1 MLLLRK
7 TPLALA
13 LVAPFFASSLAPQWA
28 HAEPAP
34 AVEPQAH
41 RLREITVSATRT
53 ERAQD
58 GVPNTVTVYDKK
70 RLQQREARDLKDLL
84 EGEVDLAVRAVAP
97 RFSAAGASTGRAG
110 NEGINIRGLE
120 GNQVLM
126 MIDGIRL
133 PQSFSFGAFSSGRV
147 DFVDP
152 AVLASAEVLRGPA
165 SAQFGSDGLA
175 GALSLRTL
183 APEDL
188 LTRGKTQAGFVTA
201 SALTVDRSSALTGAF
216 AGASGA
222 WQALVMA
229 TLRQGHETRNQGDND
244 AANSSRTRPNPSD
257 IRSRSVMA
265 KANWQIDSQHRLQAT
280 VDARRR
286 QVDTEVLSA
295 RATSLGPST
304 PTAVVDLDAQDR
316 LERTRLSLA
325 HQWENLNA
333 DWLQSLKTQIYVQ
346 HSKTRQ
352 YASEDRHISPD
363 RIRDG
368 RYEEQ
373 LIGLSS
379 QAQTQLSG
387 HRLSY
392 GIDLSRNRISGLRD
406 GTVPPAGESFP
417 SKPFP
422 DTDYTLSGAFVQD
435 EIEAGNFSL
444 IPALRFEHYALKPK
458 AAGYSGGAL
467 VSLSDQALTPR
478 LGLIWRASAG
488 FAPYAQWALGFRA
501 PTPDQVNNG
510 FANPAQG
517 YRSIGNAHLKAEH
530 ANSLELGL
538 RGKLAEALR
547 WQLSAYENRYRDFI
561 GQETVSGSGTPA
573 DPLVFQYIN
582 LAKARI
588 HGVEARLMWQPI
600 HGLQLSGAIAKASGN
615 TERDGASKP
624 LDTVQPLR
632 ANLAARWELGD
643 WDLQAA
649 WLHSAAKQANASSS
663 ANNFL
668 TPSFDVIDLG
678 AAYRIQP
685 GLRVFAYVS
694 NLTDKKY
701 WRWSDV
707 RGIAASSPV
716 LDAYT
721 APGRQLQ
728 LSMRADF

>member
-1 MLLLRK
+1 MLLRK
-7 TPLALA
+7 TPVALA
-13 LVAPFFASSLAPQWA
+13 LVACFAPITG
-28 HAEPAP
+28 
-34 AVEPQAH
+34 QAQESPSTSPEAT
-41 RLREITVSATRT
+41 RLGEITVSATRT
-53 ERAQD
+53 ERAGD
-58 GVPNTVTVYDKK
+58 AVPNTVTVYDKK
-70 RLQQREARDLKDLL
+70 RLQQRDARDLKDLL

-97 RFSAAGASTGRAG
+97 RFTAAGSSTGRGG

-126 MIDGIRL
+126 MIDGIRM

-147 DFVDP
+147 DFIDP
-152 AVLASAEVLRGPA
+152 DMLVSAEVLRGPA
-165 SAQFGSDGLA
+165 STQFGSDGLA

-183 APEDL
+183 SPEDL
-188 LTRGKTQAGFVTA
+188 LGKGKTQAGFLSA
-201 SALTVDRSSALTGAF
+201 SALSVDRSTKLTGAF
-216 AGASGA
+216 AGAAGA
-222 WQALVMA
+222 WQGLVMA
-229 TLRQGHETRNQGDND
+229 TVRRGHETRNSGENE
-244 AANSSRTRPNPSD
+244 AANSSRTRANPSD
-257 IRSRSVMA
+257 IRSESVMA
-265 KANWQIDSQHRLQAT
+265 KASLKIDASQHLLAT

-286 QVDTEVLSA
+286 KVDTEVLSA
-295 RATSLGPST
+295 RAASFSPST
-304 PTAVVDLDAQDR
+304 PTAVVDLDAQDQID
-316 LERTRLSLA
+316 RTRVSLE
-325 HQWENLNA
+325 HKWEDLNA
-333 DWLQSLKTQIYVQ
+333 DWLQSLKTQVYVQ
-346 HSKTRQ
+346 RSKTRQ
-352 YASEDRHISPD
+352 YSSEDRYVSPD

-368 RYEEQ
+368 LYEEQ

-392 GIDLSRNRISGLRD
+392 GIDLSRNRINGLRD

-422 DTDYTLSGAFVQD
+422 DTDYTLGGAFVQD
-435 EIEAGNFSL
+435 EIEAGNFSV
-444 IPALRFEHYALKPK
+444 IPALRFEHYSLKPK
-458 AAGYSGGAL
+458 TAGYSGGQV

-488 FAPYAQWALGFRA
+488 FQPYAQWALGFRA

-517 YRSIGNAHLKAEH
+517 YRSIGNANLKAEH
-530 ANSLELGL
+530 ANSLEMGL

-547 WQLSAYENRYRDFI
+547 WQLSAYENRYRNFI

-573 DPLVFQYIN
+573 DPLVFQYVN

-588 HGVEARLMWQPI
+588 RGVEARLMWQPLS
-600 HGLQLSGAIAKASGN
+600 GLHLSGAIAKASGK
-615 TERDGASKP
+615 TERDGVSKP

-649 WLHSAAKQANASSS
+649 WLHSAAKQASATSS
-663 ANNFL
+663 ASNFL
-668 TPSFDVIDLG
+668 TPSYDVIDVG

-685 GLRVFAYVS
+685 GLRIAAYVS
-694 NLTDKKY
+694 NLTDQKY

-707 RGIAASSPV
+707 RGIAATSPV

-728 LSMRADF
+728 LSMRADY